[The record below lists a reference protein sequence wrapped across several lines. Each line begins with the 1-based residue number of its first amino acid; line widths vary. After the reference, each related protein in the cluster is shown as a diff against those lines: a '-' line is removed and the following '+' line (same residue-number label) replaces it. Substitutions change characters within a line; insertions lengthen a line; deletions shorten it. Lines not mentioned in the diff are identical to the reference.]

1 VVGWRFDWKNS
12 ASAHSSLISA
22 RSALGP
28 FSFSTFQ
35 RPCWPLGARA
45 WLWLAAITD
54 SQARTSR
61 FLPLTLLLLREL
73 LRVLVL
79 DEIPELFS
87 RQIRDHVRKVQTT
100 EYLDLA
106 GEFYL
111 CIIEVPLYY
120 CLGELS
126 STVQTL
132 QFIRYMPSCQ

>member
-1 VVGWRFDWKNS
+1 MLAIGC
-12 ASAHSSLISA
+12 ASM
-22 RSALGP
+22 ALV
-28 FSFSTFQ
+28 S
-35 RPCWPLGARA
+35 RMWH
-45 WLWLAAITD
+45 AITD

-132 QFIRYMPSCQ
+132 QFIRYTPSCQ